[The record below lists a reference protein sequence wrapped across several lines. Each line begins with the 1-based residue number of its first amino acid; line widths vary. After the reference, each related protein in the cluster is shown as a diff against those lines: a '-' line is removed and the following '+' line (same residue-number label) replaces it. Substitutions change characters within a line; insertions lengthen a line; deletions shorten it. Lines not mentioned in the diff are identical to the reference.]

1 MHIYLFVLYLPNVIF
16 LPISQS
22 RLLNMIRFYSYI
34 KLLLIFLILFGFISI
49 FTIFYT
55 LWRYSPELPSYDSII
70 KYKPNL
76 SSRVYS
82 SDGLLLKSFY
92 TEERIFIP
100 ENRIPEIVKFA
111 FLSSEDKNFY
121 KHYGIDLF
129 AISRAFFT
137 NIINTYSDKRVVGA
151 STITQQVVKNLLL
164 SNELSYTRKIKEIIL
179 AIRIEN
185 ILDKS
190 SILELYLNDIYLG
203 FGSYGIGSASLNYFN
218 KSIYDLELH
227 EIAFLAAL
235 PKAPNNYNPK
245 TNYIRAIDRRNWVI
259 DRMYANGYI
268 KIEDL
273 KYKNKPL
280 EIYKRND
287 TKYSDADYYFEEIR
301 KELYST
307 FGKQRL
313 YSDGLIIKTA
323 LDSSIQESAN
333 ISLIEGLVEY
343 EKRHGWHGLIENT
356 TLDNFLTK
364 KNDYIKI
371 NPFYPNWDVVII
383 EKIYKNKL
391 EVFNQSNKLLK
402 IDLNNENNNWLLK
415 ENFKKGD
422 VIYVSKINNTI
433 VINQEPKVN
442 GAIIVLDPHNG
453 DILALSGGYSFSKSE
468 FNRATQAKRQP
479 GSAFKPIVY
488 LAALNEGY
496 SPSTLI
502 LDAPYVV
509 DQGPG
514 LPKWKP
520 SNYTD
525 EFYGLTTMRTGIEKS
540 RNLMT
545 VRLANRIGMNKI
557 LKMANTFDID
567 EGFDDNLSMSL
578 GSGVITLRDLTNAYA
593 IIANGG
599 KKVKPKLIT
608 SIYSKDGKKIY
619 DTRLKKCTDCK
630 VDEFSLEINP
640 PNLDENKQIVIDP
653 RLAYQIT
660 SMMEGVI
667 KRGTAK
673 KLQELEVP
681 IAGKTGTTN
690 QNKDAWFIGYTPD
703 LVIGVYVGYD
713 QPKSLGYKQT
723 GSSVAVPIFN
733 KFAKKIK
740 INKNKKPFRI
750 PSGISFVRIDPSSG
764 KVSNTKGA
772 ISEPFILGSEPY
784 SNNINI
790 IDGLENFNNNSISGT
805 GGLLE

>member
-1 MHIYLFVLYLPNVIF
+1 
-16 LPISQS
+16 
-22 RLLNMIRFYSYI
+22 MIRFYNYI
-34 KLLLIFLILFGFISI
+34 KLLSILLFLFGFISV
-49 FTIFYT
+49 FSIFYI
-55 LWRYSPELPSYDSII
+55 LWQYSSELPSYESIL

-76 SSRVYS
+76 SSRIYS
-82 SDGLLLKSFY
+82 SDGFLLKSFY
-92 TEERIFIP
+92 KEERIFIP
-100 ENRIPEIVKFA
+100 QNRIPKNIKNA
-111 FLSSEDKNFY
+111 FIASEDKNFY
-121 KHYGIDLF
+121 DHYGIDII
-129 AISRAFFT
+129 AIFRAFLT
-137 NIINTYSDKRVVGA
+137 NVININSNRRVVGA

-164 SNELSYTRKIKEIIL
+164 SNELSYSRKIKEIIL

-185 ILDKS
+185 ILDKNE
-190 SILELYLNDIYLG
+190 ILELYLNDIYLG

-245 TNYIRAIDRRNWVI
+245 SNYLKAMDRRNWVI
-259 DRMYANGYI
+259 DRMYANKFI
-268 KIEDL
+268 QKEDL
-273 KYKNKPL
+273 ESKNKPL
-280 EIYKRND
+280 EVYQRVD
-287 TKYSDADYYFEEIR
+287 VEFSDADYFYEEIR
-301 KELYST
+301 KELFNKY
-307 FGKQRL
+307 GKEKL
-313 YSDGLIIKTA
+313 YSEGLIIKTA
-323 LDSSIQESAN
+323 LDSNIQQSAN
-333 ISLIEGLVEY
+333 LSLIEGLIEY
-343 EKRHGWHGLIENT
+343 EKKQGWNGLIENT
-356 TLDNFLTK
+356 TLQEFFNK
-364 KNDYIKI
+364 KDFYNKN
-371 NPFYPNWDVVII
+371 NPFVSKWETVII
-383 EKIYKNKL
+383 DSIYKEKLYVINLNNIKL
-391 EVFNQSNKLLK
+391 EINLENKS
-402 IDLNNENNNWLLK
+402 NNWLLN
-415 ENFKKGD
+415 ESFNKGD
-422 VIYVSKINNTI
+422 VIYIEKNKNSFIIK
-433 VINQEPKVN
+433 QEPNVN
-442 GAIIVLDPHNG
+442 GAIIVIDPYSG
-453 DILALSGGYSFSKSE
+453 DILALSGGYSFKKSE

-496 SPSTLI
+496 SPATLI

-545 VRLANRIGMNKI
+545 VRLANKIGMEKI
-557 LKMANTFDID
+557 LDMANNFNIN
-567 EGFDDNLSMSL
+567 EGLDTNLSMSL
-578 GSGVITLRDLTNAYA
+578 GSGVLTLRELTNAYA
-593 IIANGG
+593 MIANGG
-599 KKVKPKLIT
+599 KKVEPKLIT

-619 DTRLKKCTDCK
+619 DTRLKKCFGCRIETILSK
-630 VDEFSLEINP
+630 NTIP
-640 PNLDENKQIVIDP
+640 HLDETKNIIVDP

-673 KLQELEVP
+673 KLKDLNVP

-703 LVIGVYVGYD
+703 LVIGVYVGFD

-723 GSSVAVPIFN
+723 GSSVAVPIFKN
-733 KFAKKIK
+733 LAKKIK

-750 PSGISFVRIDPSSG
+750 PSGLSFVRIDPNSG
-764 KVSNTKGA
+764 IISNQQGS
-772 ISEPFILGSEPY
+772 IVEPFILGSEPY
-784 SNNINI
+784 SDKISV

>member
-1 MHIYLFVLYLPNVIF
+1 MPNVIF
-16 LPISQS
+16 LTISQC
-22 RLLNMIRFYSYI
+22 RLLNMIRFYNYI
-34 KLLLIFLILFGFISI
+34 KLLLIFLFLSSFILI
-49 FTIFYT
+49 FTIFYA
-55 LWRYSPELPSYDSII
+55 LWRYSPDLPSYDSIV

-76 SSRVYS
+76 SSRIYS
-82 SDGLLLKSFY
+82 SDGFLLKSFY
-92 TEERIFIP
+92 VEERIFIP
-100 ENRIPEIVKFA
+100 ENRIPENVKFA
-111 FLSSEDKNFY
+111 FLSSEDKNFF
-121 KHYGIDLF
+121 KHYGVDIT
-129 AISRAFFT
+129 AIIRAFFT
-137 NIINTYSDKRVVGA
+137 NIINSYSGKRVVGA

-164 SNELSYTRKIKEIIL
+164 SNELSYSRKIKEIIL
-179 AIRIEN
+179 SIRIEN
-185 ILDKS
+185 ILDKDR
-190 SILELYLNDIYLG
+190 ILELYLNDIYLG
-203 FGSYGIGSASLNYFN
+203 YGSYGVGTASLNYFN

-245 TNYIRAIDRRNWVI
+245 KNYSKAIDRRNWVI
-259 DRMYANGYI
+259 DRMYENGFI
-268 KIEDL
+268 NKEDL
-273 KYKNKPL
+273 IYKNKP
-280 EIYKRND
+280 IKVYKRTD
-287 TKYSDADYYFEEIR
+287 IKFTDADYFYEEIR
-301 KELYST
+301 KELYSK
-307 FGKQRL
+307 FGKEKL

-323 LDSSIQESAN
+323 IDSEIQKSAN
-333 ISLIEGLVEY
+333 LSLIEGLIEY
-343 EKRHGWHGLIENT
+343 EKRLGWHGLIENT
-356 TLDNFLTK
+356 TFENFISKNNLYKNNNPFFPKWETVMIDQVYQKKIQVYNQSKTKLEINLDNQF
-364 KNDYIKI
+364 ND
-371 NPFYPNWDVVII
+371 
-383 EKIYKNKL
+383 
-391 EVFNQSNKLLK
+391 
-402 IDLNNENNNWLLK
+402 WLLN

-422 VIYVSKINNTI
+422 IIYIEKQNNIYVIK
-433 VINQEPKVN
+433 QEPKVN
-442 GAIIVLDPHNG
+442 GAIIVLDPYTG
-453 DILALSGGYSFSKSE
+453 DVLALSGGYSFKKSE

-520 SNYTD
+520 SNYSD

-557 LKMANTFDID
+557 LNMADKFDISY
-567 EGFDDNLSMSL
+567 GLDDKLSMSL

-599 KKVKPKLIT
+599 KKIIPKLIT
-608 SIYSKDGKKIY
+608 SIYTKDGKKIY
-619 DTRLKKCTDCK
+619 DTRLKKCFECK
-630 VDEFSLEINP
+630 VDLLSSEIRIP
-640 PNLDENKQIVIDP
+640 KLVEDKKIIIDP

-667 KRGTAK
+667 ERGTAK
-673 KLQELEVP
+673 KLIDLDVP

-703 LVIGVYVGYD
+703 LVIGVYVGFD

-723 GSSVAVPIFN
+723 GSSVAVPIFKN
-733 KFAKKIK
+733 FAKRIK

-750 PSGISFVRIDPSSG
+750 PSGISFVRIDPNSG
-764 KVSNTKGA
+764 MISNNKGS

-784 SNNINI
+784 SGNVNV
-790 IDGLENFNNNSISGT
+790 IDGLGNFNKDSISGT

>member
-1 MHIYLFVLYLPNVIF
+1 MN
-16 LPISQS
+16 
-22 RLLNMIRFYSYI
+22 RFFNYI
-34 KLLLIFLILFGFISI
+34 KLLLVFLFIFGFISI
-49 FTIFYT
+49 FSIFYI
-55 LWRYSPELPSYDSII
+55 LWEYSSELPSYESIS

-76 SSRVYS
+76 SSRIYS
-82 SDGLLLKSFY
+82 SDGYLLKSFY

-100 ENRIPEIVKFA
+100 ENRIPEDIKNA
-111 FLSSEDKNFY
+111 FLASEDKNFY
-121 KHYGIDLF
+121 DHYGIDII
-129 AISRAFFT
+129 AIFRAFLT
-137 NIINTYSDKRVVGA
+137 NIININSNRRVVGA

-164 SNELSYTRKIKEIIL
+164 SNELSYSRKIKEIIL
-179 AIRIEN
+179 AIRVEN
-185 ILDKS
+185 ILDKNE
-190 SILELYLNDIYLG
+190 ILELYLNDIYLG

-245 TNYIRAIDRRNWVI
+245 LNYFKAVDRRNWVI
-259 DRMYANGYI
+259 DRMYANNFII
-268 KIEDL
+268 KEDL
-273 KYKNKPL
+273 KYKNQPI
-280 EIYKRND
+280 EVYKRLD
-287 TKYSDADYYFEEIR
+287 IQFSEADYFYEEIR
-301 KELYST
+301 KELFNKY
-307 FGKQRL
+307 GKEKL

-323 LDSSIQESAN
+323 LNSSIQQSAN
-333 ISLIEGLVEY
+333 LSLIEGLIEY
-343 EKRHGWHGLIENT
+343 EKKQGWNGSI
-356 TLDNFLTK
+356 DNIILEEFFNKRDFYNK
-364 KNDYIKI
+364 KN
-371 NPFYPNWDVVII
+371 PFVSKWQTVII
-383 EKIYKNKL
+383 DTIYKNKL
-391 EVFNQSNKLLK
+391 EVFNLNKK
-402 IDLNNENNNWLLK
+402 KFEINIDNEFNSWLL
-415 ENFKKGD
+415 NVTFKKGD
-422 VIYVSKINNTI
+422 VIYVEEKENSYI
-433 VINQEPKVN
+433 INQEPNVN
-442 GAIIVLDPHNG
+442 GAIIVIDPYSG
-453 DILALSGGYSFSKSE
+453 DILALSGGYSFKKSE

-496 SPSTLI
+496 SPATLI

-545 VRLANRIGMNKI
+545 VRLANRIGMKKI
-557 LKMANTFDID
+557 LDVAKNFNINENLDT
-567 EGFDDNLSMSL
+567 NLSMSL
-578 GSGVITLRDLTNAYA
+578 GSGVMTLKELTNAYA
-593 IIANGG
+593 MIANGG
-599 KKVKPKLIT
+599 KKIEPKLIT

-619 DTRLKKCTDCK
+619 DTRLKKCSKCRIPTILPK
-630 VDEFSLEINP
+630 NEIP
-640 PNLDENKQIVIDP
+640 HLDEVKNIIVDP

-673 KLQELEVP
+673 NLKDLNVP

-703 LVIGVYVGYD
+703 LVIGVYVGFD

-723 GSSVAVPIFN
+723 GSSVAVPIFK

-750 PSGISFVRIDPSSG
+750 PDGISFVRIDPNSG
-764 KVSNTKGA
+764 MASNKKDS
-772 ISEPFILGSEPY
+772 IVEPFILGSEPY
-784 SNNINI
+784 SDNINI
-790 IDGLENFNNNSISGT
+790 IDGLENFNSNSISGT
-805 GGLLE
+805 GGLLQ

>member
-1 MHIYLFVLYLPNVIF
+1 MFRIF
-16 LPISQS
+16 
-22 RLLNMIRFYSYI
+22 NYI
-34 KLLLIFLILFGFISI
+34 KLLLIFLFIFGFISI

-55 LWRYSPELPSYDSII
+55 LWRYSSELPSYENII
-70 KYKPNL
+70 DYKPKL
-76 SSRVYS
+76 SSRIYS

-92 TEERIFIP
+92 KEERIFVP
-100 ENRIPEIVKFA
+100 ENRIPKHIKFA
-111 FLSSEDKNFY
+111 FLASEDKNFY
-121 KHYGIDLF
+121 NHYGIDLI
-129 AISRAFFT
+129 AIFRAFLT
-137 NIINTYSDKRVVGA
+137 NIININSGKRVVGA
-151 STITQQVVKNLLL
+151 STITQQVVKNFLL
-164 SNELSYTRKIKEIIL
+164 SNELSYSRKIKEIIL

-185 ILDKS
+185 ILNKNE
-190 SILELYLNDIYLG
+190 ILELYLNDIYLG
-203 FGSYGIGSASLNYFN
+203 YGSYGIATASLNYFN

-245 TNYIRAIDRRNWVI
+245 RNYLRAIDRRNWVI
-259 DRMYANGYI
+259 DRMYANGFI
-268 KIEDL
+268 KKKDL
-273 KYKNKPL
+273 VFKNKPL
-280 EIYKRND
+280 EVYKRD
-287 TKYSDADYYFEEIR
+287 ETIFSDADYFYEEIR
-301 KELYST
+301 KDLFKK
-307 FGKQRL
+307 FGKEKL

-323 LDSSIQESAN
+323 LDSNIQKSAN
-333 ISLIEGLVEY
+333 QSLIEGLIEY
-343 EKRHGWHGLIENT
+343 EKKQGWNGLIGNT
-356 TLDNFLTK
+356 TLENFLNETDNYNK
-364 KNDYIKI
+364 V
-371 NPFYPNWDVVII
+371 NPFFSKWDVVII
-383 EKIYKNKL
+383 DKVYQNKIQAYNKL
-391 EVFNQSNKLLK
+391 KSK
-402 IDLNNENNNWLLK
+402 ININLDNEHNNWLLD

-422 VIYVSKINNTI
+422 LIFVENKNNVYI
-433 VINQEPKVN
+433 INQEPRVN
-442 GAIIVLDPHNG
+442 GAIIVLDPYSG
-453 DILALSGGYSFSKSE
+453 DILALSGGYSFKKSE

-545 VRLANRIGMNKI
+545 IRLANRIGMKKI
-557 LKMANTFDID
+557 LSMANQFDLNEGLD
-567 EGFDDNLSMSL
+567 EKLSMSL
-578 GSGVITLRDLTNAYA
+578 GSGVITLKDLTNAYA

-599 KKVKPKLIT
+599 KKIEPKLIT

-619 DTRLKKCTDCK
+619 DTRLKKCLNCL
-630 VDEFSLEINP
+630 VDDNSTFTEIP
-640 PNLDENKQIVIDP
+640 ILDEHKNIIIDP

-673 KLQELEVP
+673 KLNDLDVP

-723 GSSVAVPIFN
+723 GSSVAVPIFK
-733 KFAKKIK
+733 KFAQKIK
-740 INKNKKPFRI
+740 INENKKPFRI
-750 PSGISFVRIDPSSG
+750 PPGISFVRIDPSSG
-764 KVSNTKGA
+764 KVSNLKDS
-772 ISEPFILGSEPY
+772 IIEPFILGSEPY
-784 SNNINI
+784 SGNISI